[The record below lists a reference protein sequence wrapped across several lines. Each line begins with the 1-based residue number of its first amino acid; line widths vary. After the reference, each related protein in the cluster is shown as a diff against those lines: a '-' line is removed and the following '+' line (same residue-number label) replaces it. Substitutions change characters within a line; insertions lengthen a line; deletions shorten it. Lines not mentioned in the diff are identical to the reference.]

1 MHILIV
7 HKEAIPVQKYGGTER
22 VIWYLGQELVKMGH
36 KVTYLVKQG
45 SQCPFARVL
54 YLDPNRNIT
63 EQIPDTVD
71 IVHFSDPPNGEVKK
85 PYIRTVHG
93 NSNDLER
100 LDINSVFVSQNHA
113 ARYGSASFV
122 YNGMNWDDYGDPALS
137 NPRRYFHFLGNA
149 AWRLKNVKGAVQAVT
164 QVRGEKLHVLGGRRL
179 NFNMGFRF
187 TLNPRVR
194 FHGMVGNERKNDV
207 LRGSKGLVFP
217 VRWHEPFGIAIIESL
232 YFGCPVFG
240 TPYGSLPELV
250 TKETGF
256 LSGSS
261 EELSAAIRDSAKFS
275 RKECHAYAV
284 ENFNA
289 RRTAEAY
296 LQKYE
301 TVLNGR
307 TLNAQAPQLL
317 KVQEEKFLAWE

>member
-36 KVTYLVKQG
+36 RVSYLVKCG
-45 SQCPFARVL
+45 SYCPFADVL
-54 YLDPNRNIT
+54 YLDENRKIS
-63 EQIPDTVD
+63 EQIPESVD
-71 IVHFSDPPNGEVKK
+71 IVHFSDPPNGELNK

-93 NSNDLER
+93 NGNSREA
-100 LDINSVFVSQNHA
+100 LDINSVFVSRDHA
-113 ARYGSASFV
+113 RRHGSDSFV
-122 YNGMNWDDYGDPALS
+122 YNGLNWDDYGDPALT

-149 AWRLKNVKGAVQAVT
+149 AWRLKNVKGAVQTVAQT
-164 QVRGEKLHVLGGRRL
+164 RGEKLHVLGGHRL

-194 FHGMVGNERKNDV
+194 FHGMVGGERKNGL

-256 LSGSS
+256 LSGSLS
-261 EELSAAIRDSAKFS
+261 ELSAALRNSDCFS
-275 RKECHAYAV
+275 RATCHQYAR
-284 ENFNA
+284 EQFNA
-289 RRTAEAY
+289 RKMAEAY
-296 LQKYE
+296 LEKYE
-301 TVLNGR
+301 KVLNGY
-307 TLNAQAPQLL
+307 TLNPEAPRLRQVQA
-317 KVQEEKFLAWE
+317 EKFLAWG